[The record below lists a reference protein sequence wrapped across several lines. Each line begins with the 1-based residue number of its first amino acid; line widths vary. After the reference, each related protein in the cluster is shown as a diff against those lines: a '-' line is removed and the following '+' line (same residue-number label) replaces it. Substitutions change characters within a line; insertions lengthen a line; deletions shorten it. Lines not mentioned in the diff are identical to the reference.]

1 MHGPGFRRKGRKHYS
16 RTFCHALPGVTTGI
30 LRFRPQC
37 TMWMRGRTGGSP
49 PFRRRL
55 DLTVAN
61 LITLL
66 RFALVPAIVYA
77 MVQGEMGWAMAGF
90 IVAGISD
97 GVDGFVARQFNQR
110 SELGA
115 YLDPLADKLLLV
127 SVFAGLGLMGELP
140 LWLVIMAVSRDGLIM
155 GAVVLSTIMQNPVE
169 MRPLFVSKANTAVQI
184 VLAGLVLTELAF
196 ETSFGPARSWL
207 VVLSALLTAS
217 STAAYFVA
225 WLKHMGGYA
234 TSD

>member
-1 MHGPGFRRKGRKHYS
+1 M
-16 RTFCHALPGVTTGI
+16 TI
-30 LRFRPQC
+30 
-37 TMWMRGRTGGSP
+37 
-49 PFRRRL
+49 
-55 DLTVAN
+55 AN

-66 RFALVPAIVYA
+66 RFALVPAIIYA
-77 MVQGEMGWAMAGF
+77 MARDEMGWAMAAF

-127 SVFAGLGLMGELP
+127 TVFVGLGLLGELP
-140 LWLVIMAVSRDGLIM
+140 LWLVILAVSRDGLIM
-155 GAVVLSTIMQNPVE
+155 GAVLLSTIMQHPVA

-184 VLAGLVLTELAF
+184 VLAALVLTELAF
-196 ETSFGPARSWL
+196 ATTFGSTRSWL
-207 VVLSALLTAS
+207 IIISALLTAS
-217 STAAYFVA
+217 STAAYFVT

-234 TSD
+234 ASE